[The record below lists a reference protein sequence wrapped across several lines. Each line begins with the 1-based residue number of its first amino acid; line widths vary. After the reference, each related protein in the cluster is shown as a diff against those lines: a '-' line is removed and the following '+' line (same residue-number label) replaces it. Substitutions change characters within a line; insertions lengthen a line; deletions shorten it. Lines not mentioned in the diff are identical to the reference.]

1 MIQLGELLTK
11 RYGQRVEGPTGLKM
25 PESVA
30 RAIESASKTLPKDFT
45 YRRVAKSV
53 SEFTLDAGE
62 RTDVSVVTTDAV
74 DRDEEVLLP
83 NGIEWGQFKSNPIVT
98 FAHNYDELPAGT
110 CQWIKA
116 KANGYIAKTL
126 YPTKPEDWGDAP
138 WLPSAV
144 LHLMQH
150 GTCKGKSLG
159 FIPVSVRAAT
169 TAEKSVRPELKDV
182 PIIDKCI
189 ALEYAIAPVPC
200 NPEAGVLVVAKG
212 ADVDDHV
219 LELVKK
225 SIDELNIPKS
235 KDLVNAVNEAMKEAV
250 TDATEQVRYILFDD
264 FKYALMRRVQFSD
277 EHKQTIQQ
285 AMLDVFSRA
294 CGEV

>member
-1 MIQLGELLTK
+1 MSLELLTK
-11 RYGQRVEGPTGLKM
+11 KYGNRVEGPTGLTM
-25 PESVA
+25 PETVA
-30 RAIESASKTLPKDFT
+30 RAIEAAQKGLPKDFT
-45 YRRVAKSV
+45 YRRMAKGV
-53 SEFTLDAGE
+53 SDFTLDAGE
-62 RTDVSVVTTDAV
+62 RTDISVVTTDAV
-74 DRDEEVLLP
+74 DRDAEVLLP
-83 NGIEWGQFKSNPIVT
+83 SGIDWSQFKSNPVVT

-110 CQWIKA
+110 CQWVKA
-116 KANGYIAKTL
+116 KGNGFIAKTL

-138 WLPSAV
+138 WMPSAV

-150 GTCKGKSLG
+150 GTCKGKSVG
-159 FIPVSVRAAT
+159 FIPVNVRHAT
-169 TAEKSVRPELKDV
+169 GAEKALRPELKDV

-189 ALEYAIAPVPC
+189 ALEYAVAPIPC

-225 SIDELNIPKS
+225 SIDALQLPKS
-235 KDLVNAVNEAMKEAV
+235 KDLVNAVGEAMKEAV
-250 TDATEQVRYILFDD
+250 TSTADSVRYILFDD